1 MTIERIRVKFCGM
14 TRRED
19 ALAAA
24 ALGVDAIG
32 IVLTRRSRRFAGVD
46 NARAIRRA
54 LPPFVVAVA
63 LFMDDEPAVVAE
75 AIATVRPD
83 LLQFHGSEEAT
94 DCVRYGLPYLKA
106 VAMGRSP
113 SAPEVMDGREG
124 PMGRSPSAPE
134 VMDGREGPIGEGSD
148 WRSVVAAHPQAAGF
162 LFDGNAAGEQGGG
175 GRRFDWSQL
184 PADLARPVIVA
195 GGLTPENVG
204 EAIRTARP
212 YAVDV
217 SGGIESAP
225 GVKDAEKMRRF
236 VAAVRSTE

>member
-1 MTIERIRVKFCGM
+1 MTIEHVRVKFCGM
-14 TRRED
+14 TRSED
-19 ALAAA
+19 AMAAA

-32 IVLTRRSRRFAGVD
+32 IVLARVSKRFAGID

-54 LPPFVVAVA
+54 LPPFVAAVT
-63 LFMDDEPAVVAE
+63 LFMDDEPAFIAE
-75 AIATVRPD
+75 AVARIRPD
-83 LLQFHGSEEAT
+83 LLQFHGSEEAP

-106 VAMGRSP
+106 VPMGTSGRSP
-113 SAPEVMDGREG
+113 SAP
-124 PMGRSPSAPE
+124 GRSPSAAKA
-134 VMDGREGPIGEGSD
+134 MDGRERPSEAD
-148 WRSVVAAHPQAAGF
+148 WRCVVAAHPQAAGF
-162 LFDGNAAGEQGGG
+162 LFDGNAAGEQGGS

-184 PADLARPVIVA
+184 PRDLPTPVIVA

-225 GVKDAEKMRRF
+225 GVKDMDKMRRF
-236 VAAVRSTE
+236 VAAVRSSE